1 MQSRLRFLVAMV
13 LAMACSL
20 AQDPQELAIR
30 QLRPVLDG
38 NLEEWA
44 GQPSVVL
51 GEATHVVGSKGSWS
65 GVADSR
71 ADLQVAF
78 DATHLYLAGQIED
91 DQILPPGTL
100 TDPALGD
107 CIELHL
113 GFAIDG
119 DAATRQPEDA
129 VLRLMP
135 LDPRRPYE
143 WVDHRLAARP
153 STAQL
158 GGIRVLSRRLS
169 PTRYSFEAAIP
180 FHHYPA
186 LQPGAPSVGFS
197 LSLRDHDPAD
207 GPTPTVLA
215 WCGRD
220 PGTQKGLGL
229 LHFQA
234 PGPLQGDDVR
244 LPLLDSEWLADM
256 PYLLVPLSTIVL
268 LVLMLRVWPK
278 VRARAPWLRPT
289 LMVVG
294 VVLCTLG
301 LFLPGWMQD
310 WRADTQRGRLDATM
324 QRLSSLLLQVE
335 NGTLKSYRGQSRD
348 RAFVQLLQGEAIAR
362 QRYTSYRSLA
372 QIAPEQF
379 GPAFRHFDDL
389 PVRPY
394 WLPLVEDQPESF
406 QFDPPL
412 RGQRLHLVVAR
423 PFTPAFSFAPRPV
436 GVPRL
441 ELALDFVGADSR
453 RLEVDLDRPFVDG
466 QSLGRDHWEVC
477 VVPVGL
483 ERDLRGL
490 TANVVRGVDF
500 RLVGISLEGSEP
512 GRIEP
517 VMLGTPTRGG
527 VLTDLRGPWPVD
539 AGIEL
544 APGATAKVAI
554 PRTEETPQRLWFF
567 YRAIYPGVPTAILGE
582 KVAEIVLHFGGKEK
596 RTIPLEHQVSVF
608 YELAFRNTRD
618 APPDDSPASLALDWL
633 DEAKERHVNLGY
645 PVNDLP
651 SDAPLE
657 AIEFRNVADYR
668 MHFRSVVFVHERQ
681 AAPQDPPDSPLV
693 RTANGM
699 TLPPQRREEILGG
712 AAVTIYRDGR
722 LSESMFAD
730 EARAEAMYMPR
741 AVANDT
747 VSAETPLPG
756 GGRRLALFMPLRG
769 DGWDGATI
777 GVADTDP
784 DHAAAGLSANRW
796 GFALCLLSAPFLL
809 VLLSEWLAAATSLRA
824 RLMTVTSLA
833 SLAPLALLSLVLV
846 QVLESGHAA
855 DVEAGMRDA
864 VASAREQLGVQ
875 KQKVQASAQQ
885 WLQALVKV
893 AGQRLA
899 GVAEADFDG
908 ALGSVGT
915 ELEQRLQGQL
925 PPEWHGGFLRLEW
938 QPALGQKRSPPRT
951 FVAGNARA
959 SDAGSPARLEPGLFM
974 DRGELR
980 IGVRAEQVGAGGTY
994 VLTAGRPVEG
1004 NLLAAIAPGQDVL
1017 LTDVR
1022 GYPLAVATGRSSAES
1037 LQQQALDPV
1046 VMMARERALG
1056 RALEA
1061 HEPVVERHA
1070 TANGSQVHGSE
1081 VLLDLQ
1087 DTPRALLVLARPDE
1101 RAMLDLAVGRIPVR
1115 GFFLL
1120 VAGSLVVL
1128 SVFLSFVVSG
1138 RISRPIERLERGA
1151 QALSRGQLETRVQVD
1166 DGGQIGALTRAFNQ
1180 MAADLQGRLQDLQ
1193 AINRTMRELSGE
1205 HDEATSVDVLRRF
1218 CQAQTPADSVHVVLA
1233 DPTGQRLVL
1242 HSGTDRAPRPMAAPQ
1257 LPLATMVGPFVCHAR
1272 TGVLPEPWGELAPDS
1287 RSLLAVPIVFG
1298 GQTRGLVVLGFAH
1311 ARPTS
1316 VDLDLLSTVVA
1327 QAAVAFERCQLQ
1339 KLAVQ
1344 DPVTGMFTPD
1354 YFRRRIA
1361 DEVSLAQQRGRPLVL
1376 LAVALGDGERRPRG
1390 LRRFAALLG
1399 EHLGAS
1405 AVSCHTGSGQFL
1417 AALPGTQRAHA
1428 EARLLRLAD
1437 AWDDMVRQSPENE
1450 LEAVRPAGVVVQFPD
1465 EAASTE
1471 FLFEALAARIA
1482 ALREPGA
1489 SAMESDESL
1498 QRAGVTAV
1506 SPAMRAVYGT
1516 LRRVAPTD
1524 LPILFEGET
1533 GVGKEVLTNLVHRW
1547 SRRAGGPLVKVHC
1560 ASLSET
1566 LLASELFG
1574 HEKGAFT
1581 GADRRKIGRF
1591 EQADGGTL
1599 FLDEVG
1605 EIPLDVQVKLLRVL
1619 QEGEVDRVGGSDP
1632 VKVDVRVVAATNR
1645 DIARMVGDGRF
1656 REDLYY
1662 RLQGMVVKV
1671 PPLRERKQELASL
1684 IDHFRDEIV
1693 ADGHTIA
1700 RTWSTDAMDEM
1711 FRQEWPGNIRQL
1723 RHTVFRAMVL
1733 ARGEVVQL
1741 RDLQSVLAAGGAGAG
1756 AGSGMVAT
1764 SLPASVPPA
1773 ASVSPSSPPSAPAVV
1788 EPGPAPH
1795 GGDGL
1800 AQQVDPLVLDDGPG
1814 AADDA
1819 AEEPIV
1825 LLPRV
1830 AGEPL
1835 PPRLEE
1841 LRRRIVLAGR
1851 YTTQEHMAVGNL
1863 SHRTALRDL
1872 QALVTAGVV
1881 ERVGARRGAFYR
1893 PLAGG

>member
-1 MQSRLRFLVAMV
+1 MLLRSLNLASLLLAATGVA
-13 LAMACSL
+13 
-20 AQDPQELAIR
+20 QEPQELAI
-30 QLRPVLDG
+30 QHLQPHLDG
-38 NLEEWA
+38 GLEEWVGHA
-44 GQPSVVL
+44 AIQLDST
-51 GEATHVVGSKGSWS
+51 THVIGNKGSWS
-65 GVADSR
+65 GVADSSAR
-71 ADLQVAF
+71 LMVAF
-78 DATHLYLAGQIED
+78 DAAHLYLAGQIED

-100 TDPALGD
+100 ADPALGD

-119 DAATRQPEDA
+119 DTATRQPEDA

-143 WVDHRLAARP
+143 WVDHRLASRP

-158 GGIRVLSRRLS
+158 GGIRVVSRRL
-169 PTRYSFEAAIP
+169 TANRYTFEAAIP
-180 FHHYPA
+180 FHHYPS
-186 LQPGAPSVGFS
+186 LQPGAPTVGFS
-197 LSLRDHDPAD
+197 LALRDHDPAD

-215 WCGRD
+215 WGGRD
-220 PGTQKGLGL
+220 PGAPKGLGL
-229 LHFQA
+229 LRFQT
-234 PGPLQGDDVR
+234 PGPLLGGDTK
-244 LPLLDSEWLADM
+244 LPLLGGDWFADL
-256 PYLLVPLSTIVL
+256 PFLLVPLSTLVL
-268 LVLMLRVWPK
+268 LVLTLRSWPK
-278 VRARAPWLRPT
+278 VRAKAPWLRPT
-289 LMVVG
+289 SMVLG
-294 VVLCTLG
+294 GLLCTLG
-301 LFLPGWMQD
+301 LFLPGVLQD
-310 WRADTQRGRLDATM
+310 WRADAQHGRLDATM
-324 QRLSSLLLQVE
+324 QRLRTLLLQLE
-335 NGTLKSYRGQSRD
+335 EGTLKSYRGQSRD

-372 QIAPEQF
+372 QIAPQQF

-423 PFTPAFSFAPRPV
+423 PFTPAFSFAPRPA

-441 ELALDFVGADSR
+441 ELALDFVGSESR
-453 RLEVDLDRPFVDG
+453 RLEVDLDRPFTDG
-466 QSLGRDHWEVC
+466 QALGRDHWEVC

-490 TANVVRGVDF
+490 SASVVRGVDF

-554 PRTEETPQRLWFF
+554 PRTEETPQRLWFI

-582 KVAEIVLHFGGKEK
+582 KVADIVLHFGGKEK

-618 APPDDSPASLALDWL
+618 APPEDSPASLALDWL
-633 DEAKERHVNLGY
+633 DEAKERHVNLGF

-651 SDAPLE
+651 ADAPLE

-693 RTANGM
+693 RSANGM
-699 TLPPQRREEILGG
+699 TLPPDRLAAILGG
-712 AAVTIYRDGR
+712 ASVSIYRDGR
-722 LSESMFAD
+722 LSESMLTD
-730 EARAEAMYMPR
+730 EARAGASYVPRSAVNEA
-741 AVANDT
+741 A
-747 VSAETPLPG
+747 SAESLLAD

-769 DGWDGATI
+769 DGWDGAVL

-784 DHAAAGLSANRW
+784 DHAVAMRSASRW

-809 VLLSEWLAAATSLRA
+809 VLLSEWLAAATSLRT
-824 RLMTVTSLA
+824 RLMTVTSLV

-846 QVLESGHAA
+846 RVLENGHDA
-855 DVEAGMRDA
+855 DVEVGMRTA
-864 VASAREQLGVQ
+864 VAGAVEQLGVQ
-875 KQKVQASAQQ
+875 KQKVQASVQQ
-885 WLQALVKV
+885 WLQALAKV
-893 AGQRLA
+893 AAPKLA
-899 GVAEADFDG
+899 DVKAADAEA
-908 ALGSVGT
+908 ALGLVGT
-915 ELEQRLQGQL
+915 ELEQRLLGQL

-938 QPALGQKRSPPRT
+938 QPAIGEKRGAPRT

-959 SDAGSPARLEPGLFM
+959 SDPGSPARLEPGLFM
-974 DRGELR
+974 ERGELR
-980 IGVRAEQVGAGGTY
+980 IGVRAEQVGPSGTF
-994 VLTAGRPVEG
+994 VLTAGRPVDG

-1022 GYPLAVATGRSSAES
+1022 GYPLAVATGRPSADL
-1037 LQQQALDPV
+1037 LQQGALAPAA
-1046 VMMARERALG
+1046 MMARERALSRG
-1056 RALEA
+1056 LEA
-1061 HEPVVERHA
+1061 HEAVVVRQSTDLGA
-1070 TANGSQVHGSE
+1070 QVHGSE
-1081 VLLDLQ
+1081 VLRDLQ
-1087 DTPRALLVLARPDE
+1087 DTPRALLLLARPDE

-1233 DPTGQRLVL
+1233 DPTGQRVVL
-1242 HSGTDRAPRPMAAPQ
+1242 HFGADRPPRPLAESQ

-1272 TGVLPEPWGELAPDS
+1272 AGTMPEPFSEMAPDS
-1287 RSLLAVPIVFG
+1287 RSMLVLPIVFG

-1311 ARPTS
+1311 HRPTP

-1327 QAAVAFERCQLQ
+1327 QAAIAFERCQLQ
-1339 KLAVQ
+1339 RLSVQ
-1344 DPVTGMFTPD
+1344 DPVTGVFTPE
-1354 YFRRRIA
+1354 YFRRRVA
-1361 DEVSLAQQRGRPLVL
+1361 DEVAVAQQRGRPLVL
-1376 LAVALGDGERRPRG
+1376 LAVSLGDGERRPRG
-1390 LRRFAALLG
+1390 LRRFAASLG
-1399 EHLGAS
+1399 EHMGRR
-1405 AVSCHTGSGQFL
+1405 AVLCHTGSGQFF
-1417 AALPGTQRAHA
+1417 AALPDTSRASA
-1428 EARLLRLAD
+1428 EQRLLRLAE
-1437 AWDDMVRQSPENE
+1437 AWDELVRQAPENE
-1450 LEAVRPAGVVVQFPD
+1450 LEDARPAGVVVSFPD
-1465 EAASTE
+1465 DAASTE
-1471 FLFEALAARIA
+1471 FLFEALAARVV

-1498 QRAGVTAV
+1498 QRAGITAV
-1506 SPAMRAVYGT
+1506 SPAMRAIYGT

-1560 ASLSET
+1560 AALPET

-1605 EIPLDVQVKLLRVL
+1605 EIPLEVQVKLLRVL
-1619 QEGEVDRVGGSDP
+1619 QEGEVDRVGGNEP
-1632 VKVDVRVVAATNR
+1632 VKVNVRVVAATNR
-1645 DIARMVGDGRF
+1645 DIARMVTEGRF

-1684 IDHFRDEIV
+1684 IEHFRDEIV

-1723 RHTVFRAMVL
+1723 RNTVFRAMVL

-1741 RDLQSVLAAGGAGAG
+1741 RDLQAVLAAGGTSTVAAV
-1756 AGSGMVAT
+1756 GSAT
-1764 SLPASVPPA
+1764 TPPPPINVASVPATPANAAVPSVPDPAPA
-1773 ASVSPSSPPSAPAVV
+1773 APRPT
-1788 EPGPAPH
+1788 
-1795 GGDGL
+1795 
-1800 AQQVDPLVLDDGPG
+1800 
-1814 AADDA
+1814 AA
-1819 AEEPIV
+1819 EPIV
-1825 LLPRV
+1825 ELPRV

-1835 PPRLEE
+1835 SPRLEE
-1841 LRRRIVLAGR
+1841 LRRRIAAAGR
-1851 YTTQEHMAVGNL
+1851 YTTQEHMAAGNL

-1872 QALVTAGVV
+1872 QSLVAAGVV
-1881 ERVGARRGAFYR
+1881 ERVGSRRGTFYR
-1893 PLAGG
+1893 SLPG